1 MREEKMMI
9 LTMLEEGKIT
19 AEEAIKLLEALEDI
33 DVPNSFS
40 KNDELKNENPKKET
54 SPGPLIFDTLGEI
67 GSDIGN
73 ALSSVFDGLR
83 DFTQSIGFWTNYETV
98 SKVIDYDLE
107 HENPSLDL
115 SGINGSIKLRPIEG
129 NKLKISAVCQY
140 KKGLLLENENFFNFT
155 AAEGRIVFSPKYN
168 STISVKLDVSL
179 PDKKYNEILLNTSN
193 GKIDIKELDVNSL
206 ICITSNSAIE
216 LADVNARKVDLT
228 TKNGR
233 IECRDINTKTL
244 KAGTTNSGIYLN
256 DISCSEIDAKT
267 ANAKIDINDIVAD
280 KIACRTSNASIDAVD
295 IACQTLSLITS
306 NGKVVCE
313 DLDLNR
319 IKEIRIITSN
329 GSISSKICEMER
341 PIYLD
346 LETSMGNINLEI
358 PNLVYK
364 VNKQVKLGQK
374 KIIAHSPNYNE
385 NTDHLRFTASTS
397 NGSIKIY
404 EG

>member
-40 KNDELKNENPKKET
+40 KNDELKNENPKNET

-140 KKGLLLENENFFNFT
+140 KKGLFLENENFFNFT